1 MTDRPRGFTLVR
13 TFAASPDRV
22 FRAWTDSAHLDWF
35 FNDTMTTDVPT
46 EVDLRVGGAWRQ
58 MMVIDD
64 DTAYVTGGIYR
75 EIVPGKRLVLAWG
88 AVGGWPD
95 IDPDDL
101 DAGPTVTITFH
112 AVGGGTRMTLRLDLP
127 AGISDA
133 EARDW
138 FAMGIEPGMTQTI
151 DRFVPAP

>member
-1 MTDRPRGFTLVR
+1 MTDQPRGFTLVR
-13 TFAASPDRV
+13 TFTASPDRV
-22 FRAWTDSAHLDWF
+22 YRAWTEPAHLDWF
-35 FNDTMTTDVPT
+35 FNDTTTTDVPT

-75 EIVPGKRLVLAWG
+75 EIIPNERLVLAWG
-88 AVGGWPD
+88 AVGGWPG

-101 DAGPTVTITFH
+101 DAAPTVTVTFS
-112 AVGGGTRMTLRLDLP
+112 AIDGGTRMTLRLDLP

-138 FAMGIEPGMTQTI
+138 FALGIEPGMTQTI
-151 DRFVPAP
+151 DRLVPAP